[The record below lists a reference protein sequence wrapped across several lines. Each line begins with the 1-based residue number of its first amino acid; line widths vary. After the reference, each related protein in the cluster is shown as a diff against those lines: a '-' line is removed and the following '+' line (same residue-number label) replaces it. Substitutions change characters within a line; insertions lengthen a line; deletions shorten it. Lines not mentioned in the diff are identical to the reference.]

1 MVLNG
6 LKRLLIKKIKR
17 FQWRL
22 KNKNNRTTLGRI
34 PKSFDAV
41 SVGDYSYGRI
51 NILSSSRT
59 PKLLIGRFCS
69 IAEGVTFVIQSG
81 HYLDHL
87 STFPFKAVALNQP
100 IVEATSRGG
109 IVVEDDVWIGFGSTI
124 LDGVTLRR
132 GTVVAAGAVVTKDT
146 PPYSIVGGVPAKVI
160 KYRFDPT
167 TIQELCKIDFNR
179 LSLSRI
185 EEHIDSLYQ
194 PFNSKKLEEE
204 FHFLVK

>member
-1 MVLNG
+1 MILNG
-6 LKRLLIKKIKR
+6 LKRLLVNRLKR

-41 SVGDYSYGRI
+41 SVGDYSYGSI
-51 NILSSSRT
+51 NVLSSSHAPR
-59 PKLLIGRFCS
+59 LVIGRFCS
-69 IAEGVTFVIQSG
+69 IAEGVTFVIQSD

-87 STFPFKAVALNQP
+87 STYPFKAVALNQP
-100 IVEATSRGG
+100 IVEATGKGG

-132 GTVVAAGAVVTKDT
+132 GTVVAAGAVVVKDT

-160 KYRFDPT
+160 KYRFDSN
-167 TIQELCKIDFNR
+167 IVQELCKIDFNR
-179 LSLSRI
+179 LSLSKI
-185 EEHIDSLYQ
+185 EEHLDSLYQ
-194 PFNSKKLEEE
+194 PLDSQKLEEE
-204 FHFLVK
+204 FHFLVE